1 MKIGRPPISETANLL
16 VWLLLFALQSTGGLV
31 DGIASFY
38 LPTSL
43 AILLIRQI
51 SLTRPAFDLSI
62 VFLVSCLF
70 FFCIGLILWPF
81 STISPTEFSSLVNA
95 TFTWEQ
101 LDSAAIWIG
110 LSIAITMATMM
121 TLRSGARRRSG
132 LITLEQLGLDNP
144 HFDGLYKIGVLC
156 MSIALPAVTL
166 SSIEQ
171 LRFIQDA
178 GYLALYTDGVPVST
192 TSKVFFYLFDLGFGL
207 TLAFSKTRSQF
218 LTPAILFLIVATI
231 DSLKGARGALLV
243 PLLFVAW
250 FYVARFNIK
259 VRLLTVLRNLAIIV
273 AAFATMTFQRNPD
286 LLDSG
291 VLQFGVDA
299 LTTQGRSLQITAL
312 YQTVA
317 EEVAQYGNYTVLS
330 NLLIPFIAVIHPEV
344 REAAQSMD
352 QVLYSNNLKHILTY
366 VLNDAY
372 YFAGGGTGGVYTI
385 ELLESGPF
393 FYVLLSMVLGWFLA
407 WMPAAMSKPWVRYL
421 SIYFFSTIFYLPR
434 GEFFFNT
441 LIVGKALFLYL
452 LVVGLYGI
460 HKRRKHV
467 KRRSLNISLTK
478 LDART

>member
-1 MKIGRPPISETANLL
+1 MKIGRPPNCEAANLF
-16 VWLLLFALQSTGGLV
+16 VWLALLSLQSAGGLV
-31 DGIASFY
+31 DGLASFY

-43 AILLIRQI
+43 TLLLIRQLT
-51 SLTRPAFDLSI
+51 LTRPAFDLSI

-81 STISPTEFSSLVNA
+81 STISATEFSSLVIVR
-95 TFTWEQ
+95 FTWKQ

-110 LSIAITMATMM
+110 LSIAITMVTMM
-121 TLRSGARRRSG
+121 TLQSSATRRPGSV
-132 LITLEQLGLDNP
+132 TLEQLGLNNTRYQ
-144 HFDGLYKIGVLC
+144 GLYKIGVFC
-156 MSIALPAVTL
+156 ITIALPAVTL
-166 SSIEQ
+166 ASIEQ

-178 GYLALYTDGVPVST
+178 GYLALYTDGVPVSA
-192 TSKVFFYLFDLGFGL
+192 TSKGFFYLFDLGFGL
-207 TLAFSKTRSQF
+207 TLAFSKTRRQF
-218 LTPAILFLIVATI
+218 LTPAMLFLIVATI

-243 PLLFVAW
+243 PMLFVAW

-259 VRLLTVLRNLAIIV
+259 VRLLTLLRNLAIIIV
-273 AAFATMTFQRNPD
+273 AFATMTFQRNPD
-286 LLDSG
+286 LLNSG

-299 LTTQGRSLQITAL
+299 LATQGRSLQITAL
-312 YQTVA
+312 YQTVS

-393 FYVLLSMVLGWFLA
+393 FYVLLSMVLGWFLV

-421 SIYFFSTIFYLPR
+421 SVYFFSTVFYLPR

-452 LVVGLYGI
+452 VVVGLYGI
-460 HKRRKHV
+460 YKHRKHT
-467 KRRSLNISLTK
+467 KRLSLEMPLT
-478 LDART
+478 DSDTRT